1 MRDSSS
7 QIYFSDAF
15 DVPPRVLEEYG
26 ALDVSLINDLPLF
39 IDPFL
44 LFNSSDATYR
54 ELHDRIITYLRFL
67 RDKAVGGTLSDGLLE
82 AWFTFREVKQNWL
95 GYSLSGNQG
104 SGLGIDF
111 ARALSRSLATL
122 FQSFGAETVT
132 RGSHLEKLC
141 LIADGVGRDNISDFT
156 TNLTKGFLLTY
167 TQEFARDR
175 LRPDQRRVVSVPK
188 AEFNYATET
197 WEVRRYELP
206 YIAGDY
212 VILTP
217 TDILTKEDI
226 WINKADLV
234 REYPSVVAAVPNDQ
248 LRAQLNNYF
257 AAALSAIQERDARGR
272 SQEAS
277 RSGSGRRSRR
287 RARGAEPTAKQTA
300 EAVGNIVR
308 SHPEL
313 IDHYIRYKEE
323 HGDEAEVQADQR
335 VRASERLYIAQVR
348 QLVDGLVAHTNFYG
362 SLGTTHDEARQRVA
376 FLKDVIENKGGWRL
390 FFADGEPLRRESDLH
405 IMFRLT
411 WCNTPSDVNREV
423 NNGRGP
429 SDFEVSRGRFD
440 KSIVEFKLAK
450 STSLVRNLKH
460 QAEAYQR
467 ASDAQ
472 HAVKVIVFFTAEEEA
487 RALGILRD
495 LGLVSHPDIVL
506 IDARSDN
513 KTSASRIDDD
523 SIQ

>member
-1 MRDSSS
+1 MADSSS

-15 DVPPRVLEEYG
+15 EVPPQELEEYG

-44 LFNSSDATYR
+44 LFNSSDAAYR
-54 ELHDRIITYLRFL
+54 ELHDRTITYLRFL
-67 RDKAVGGTLSDGLLE
+67 RDKAVGGHLNDGLLE

-95 GYSLSGNQG
+95 GYSLSGNKG
-104 SGLGIDF
+104 SGLGMDF
-111 ARALSRSLATL
+111 ARALSGNLATL

-132 RGSHLEKLC
+132 HGSHLEKLC

-156 TNLTKGFLLTY
+156 TNLIKSFLMTY
-167 TQEFARDR
+167 TQGFARDH
-175 LRPDQRRVVSVPK
+175 LRPDQRRIVPVPK
-188 AEFNYATET
+188 AEFNNVTET

-217 TDILTKEDI
+217 TNILTKEDI
-226 WINKADLV
+226 WINKADLA
-234 REYPSVVAAVPNDQ
+234 REYPSVVEAIPNDQ

-257 AAALSAIQERDARGR
+257 TATLAAIQERDERRR
-272 SQEAS
+272 SHDDS
-277 RSGSGRRSRR
+277 RSGSRRTRR
-287 RARGAEPTAKQTA
+287 RGSGVEPTAKQSA
-300 EAVGNIVR
+300 EAVSEVIR

-313 IDHYIRYKEE
+313 IDHYIRYKED
-323 HGDEAEVQADQR
+323 HGDEAEVQADRQ

-348 QLVDGLVAHTNFYG
+348 QLAHTLLAQTNFYDYSG
-362 SLGTTHDEARQRVA
+362 STHDEARQRVA

-450 STSLVRNLKH
+450 STSLARNIKH

-487 RALGILRD
+487 KTLGILRE
-495 LGLVSHPDIVL
+495 LGLSGHPDVVL
-506 IDARSDN
+506 IDARDDN
-513 KTSASRIDDD
+513 KASASRI
-523 SIQ
+523 